1 MKTNNVY
8 YSVKT
13 KSQSGQISHS
23 DGGPYSSVS
32 AALFAIARVAEQVE
46 DDLGGEILSCRTKFG
61 AYSDITVDALRGNQP
76 TPDKYGCP
84 NCLAEGFIDAPC
96 DVCGRKA
103 NPSLT

>member
-32 AALFAIARVAEQVE
+32 AALFAIARVADQVE
-46 DDLGGEILSCRTKFG
+46 GRGGEVLSCRTEFG
-61 AYSDITVDALRGNQP
+61 AYSDITMDALRGDQP
-76 TPDKYGCP
+76 APDKYGCP

-96 DVCGRKA
+96 DVCGHKA
-103 NPSLT
+103 NPPLT

>member
-32 AALFAIARVAEQVE
+32 AALLAIARVAEQVE
-46 DDLGGEILSCRTKFG
+46 DHGGEILGCKTEFG
-61 AYSDITVDALRGNQP
+61 DYSDITVDALRGNHP
-76 TPDKYGCP
+76 KPDKYGCP
-84 NCLAEGFIDAPC
+84 NCLAEGFIDVSC
-96 DVCGRKA
+96 NVCGHDA